1 MARVRYNDPEDLPEA
16 DREIL
21 KRRINLHRALSNSV
35 GGTRAFSGLG
45 QWIRFKAKLDPRLRE
60 MAILQVGYLT
70 KNAYEYSHHLK
81 IGRDFGVADDDVV
94 AIETETAGGD
104 SGLPALDRAVL
115 RGTREM
121 TKQTKVSNDTYA
133 V

>member
-1 MARVRYNDPEDLPEA
+1 MARLPYLDKDDLTDEDKEIVKRPINLNRVIAHSPEA
-16 DREIL
+16 AR
-21 KRRINLHRALSNSV
+21 K
-35 GGTRAFSGLG
+35 FSGIG
-45 QWIRFKAKLDPRLRE
+45 NYIRFGSSLDPRLRE